1 MAKSDV
7 IRLSIKIK
15 NSREVNSMPILEL
28 KNICK
33 KYSLVTG
40 LFSVNQLHA
49 NISINLSLNA
59 GKTLAI
65 VGESGSGKSTL
76 AKQIIGIEKPT
87 SGDVFLNGKKLDFDS
102 SEHRKERFR
111 EIRMIFQNPY
121 ESINPQLRIG
131 ETLNHTLKINTR
143 LSSLERRKKIEQTL
157 LLVGLQKSHQYHYA
171 HSFSGGQRQ
180 RIAIARAII
189 LQPSIILAD
198 EPLSALDVS
207 VQAQIINLLQSLQ
220 EKLGISIIFIS
231 HDLSVV
237 EHIADDVMVMY
248 QGSVVEEGKVSQI
261 FDEPLHPYTQKL
273 FASTPTY
280 RNRFEHAIQTPVAKI
295 KKVLNKP
302 YCSYVDFCHYREDRC
317 KTSSPEIV
325 QTKQDYR
332 IACFKYE

>member
-1 MAKSDV
+1 
-7 IRLSIKIK
+7 
-15 NSREVNSMPILEL
+15 MPLLVL
-28 KNICK
+28 KNINK
-33 KYSLVTG
+33 DYQLATG
-40 LFSVNQLHA
+40 LFSISKIHA
-49 NISINLSLNA
+49 NININLSLKA

-76 AKQIIGIEKPT
+76 AKQIIGIEKPS
-87 SGDVFLNGKKLDFDS
+87 SGDIFLNNNKLDFNN
-102 SEHRKERFR
+102 SEHRRERFK

-131 ETLNHTLKINTR
+131 ETLNHTLKINTK
-143 LSSLERRKKIEQTL
+143 LSSLERRKKIEETL
-157 LLVGLQKSHQYHYA
+157 VLVGLQKSHQYHYA

-189 LQPSIILAD
+189 LEPSIIIAD

-231 HDLSVV
+231 HDLNVI
-237 EHIADDVMVMY
+237 EHIADNVMVMY

-280 RNRFEHAIQTPVAKI
+280 RNRFKHFIPQIPLAKI
-295 KKVLNKP
+295 KKKLNSP
-302 YCSYVDFCHYREDRC
+302 HCGYVDFCQSREEKC
-317 KTSSPEIV
+317 KISSPEMV
-325 QTKQDYR
+325 QTEHDYR
-332 IACFKYE
+332 IACFKFE